1 MSFQPILT
9 DSEIG
14 EMKAHLRA
22 MERKRDTLAIQVAK
36 TLNLPSIWT
45 LEMVDWNN
53 PLITGIG
60 DELKQLDCEIN
71 ELTWDIAEAE
81 AIQEN
86 NLDFF
91 QAEKTV
97 YSFLGKLSTEDA
109 LSYLKQ
115 LGLTT
120 HGLIGKVA
128 ENPNFISETYG
139 VKVL

>member
-1 MSFQPILT
+1 MSFT
-9 DSEIG
+9 EIPSNHDISN
-14 EMKAHLRA
+14 MKSRRYALIT
-22 MERKRDTLAIQVAK
+22 KRDNLAIQVAK
-36 TLNLPSIWT
+36 TLNLPNVWT
-45 LEMVDWNN
+45 LDMVDWDN
-53 PLITGIG
+53 PLIKGLG
-60 DELKQLDCEIN
+60 EDLRELDCEIN
-71 ELTWDIAEAE
+71 ELNWDIAEAE

-86 NLDFF
+86 NHDYF

-97 YSFLGKLSTEDA
+97 YSFLGDLSPEDA
-109 LSYLKQ
+109 LTYLKG